1 MPWNVGLLVIFFI
14 FLFFAAG
21 YFLCKVKNDS
31 KDNAV
36 ENQILQYSFL
46 QRQLNL
52 ATVKGTRSESKWPEF
67 VDQALNELNGRGD
80 GWRQYGDWVEE
91 ATFHPCLPGKYQA
104 GWGVGGGVAGSI
116 AVKSPNSISS
126 HNIPLTRPF
135 VY

>member
-1 MPWNVGLLVIFFI
+1 MHWNVGLLVIF
-14 FLFFAAG
+14 FFAAG

-52 ATVKGTRSESKWPEF
+52 AWSESKWPEF

-91 ATFHPCLPGKYQA
+91 AAFHPCLPGKYQA
-104 GWGVGGGVAGSI
+104 GWEGWLGVLQWNHQIV
-116 AVKSPNSISS
+116 
-126 HNIPLTRPF
+126 
-135 VY
+135 